1 MLELKQISKDYYVD
15 KKPFRALSDV
25 NLYFTSNEFCSILGP
40 SGCGK
45 STLLNIIG
53 GLDKYTTG
61 DLIIDGKS
69 TKTYEDKDWDN
80 YRNKRIG
87 FIFQSY
93 NLISHLTILG
103 NVEMALTLD
112 GVSKKE
118 RLEKAKI
125 ALEKVGLKSALRKK
139 PNQLSGGQMQRVAIA
154 RALVNDPEIILADE
168 PTGALDSATSVQVMD
183 LLKSISKEKL
193 VIMVTHNKELAYKYS
208 SRIIE
213 LKDGKIINDTNPK
226 VAPKKEEKKTE
237 EIKDIKLEIIDEKSK
252 TKNKKATKLKK
263 TKKEK
268 TQMGFFTALNISFK
282 NLLTKKTRTMLTSVA
297 ASFGIIGV
305 ALVLALSNGFTEYIN
320 KIEVETAS
328 SMPVMISSY
337 SITYEKN
344 PDAITPE
351 KFPETKEIYPYISNK
366 GAAVYKYN
374 NFNEKYLNYLT
385 YLRDNKKIM
394 NDFIVNYGE
403 QYSFNL
409 LTNDYD
415 GSVKYVNNK
424 TISSFN
430 SIVNSV
436 TGLPTTMFHVLYGQE
451 EYVTK
456 NYDIIDGR
464 YPENKNELVIVCDQ
478 YNRVNPTILKE
489 LGFYSS
495 QTTAV
500 EMNEKPVSFE
510 DLYNKKFKIFFND
523 TYYSKASENTITD
536 NLYHSRTVDVYSD
549 NDQTNIFNDSTKGM
563 ELKIVGILRPSKS
576 STLSLMAEGL
586 CYTPELQDYFT
597 KTNSTAQMYDSMKT
611 NYAFNKSDS
620 NGNKYT
626 IFDFFTALLNL
637 FSKDSV
643 SVNGLNLLFDQYF
656 TFYNFETGLPFEA
669 TETKTATLQ
678 YLKSCESK
686 GIDLITEELKTN
698 GLSNIASYLGKIQ
711 ANLLLTSSYEKGYED
726 LLGLIAYINSYSN
739 IVSII
744 VFPKDL
750 TSKNALLSLLDEY
763 NNVNILNPNDKYHAT
778 SNSEC
783 IFYTD
788 FVGELTVGLTQMIN
802 VISIVL
808 IIFASISLLVSCVMT
823 GIITY
828 VSVVERTKEIGV
840 LRALGARKKDVG
852 RLFEA
857 ESCII
862 GGLAGIIGCL
872 FAFLLCFPLN
882 LILNSIYAE
891 YNLGSIASL
900 SIIHCVVL
908 TAISILL
915 TFFSGLLPARMAAR
929 KDPVIALRT
938 E

>member
-252 TKNKKATKLKK
+252 AKNKKATKLKK

-305 ALVLALSNGFTEYIN
+305 ALVLALSNGCTEYIN
-320 KIEVETAS
+320 KIEIETAS

-344 PDAITPE
+344 PDAVTPE

-385 YLRDNKKIM
+385 YLRHDKKII
-394 NDFIVNYGE
+394 NDFI
-403 QYSFNL
+403 L
-409 LTNDYD
+409 
-415 GSVKYVNNK
+415 
-424 TISSFN
+424 
-430 SIVNSV
+430 
-436 TGLPTTMFHVLYGQE
+436 
-451 EYVTK
+451 
-456 NYDIIDGR
+456 NYD
-464 YPENKNELVIVCDQ
+464 
-478 YNRVNPTILKE
+478 
-489 LGFYSS
+489 
-495 QTTAV
+495 
-500 EMNEKPVSFE
+500 
-510 DLYNKKFKIFFND
+510 
-523 TYYSKASENTITD
+523 
-536 NLYHSRTVDVYSD
+536 
-549 NDQTNIFNDSTKGM
+549 
-563 ELKIVGILRPSKS
+563 
-576 STLSLMAEGL
+576 
-586 CYTPELQDYFT
+586 
-597 KTNSTAQMYDSMKT
+597 
-611 NYAFNKSDS
+611 
-620 NGNKYT
+620 
-626 IFDFFTALLNL
+626 
-637 FSKDSV
+637 
-643 SVNGLNLLFDQYF
+643 
-656 TFYNFETGLPFEA
+656 
-669 TETKTATLQ
+669 
-678 YLKSCESK
+678 
-686 GIDLITEELKTN
+686 
-698 GLSNIASYLGKIQ
+698 
-711 ANLLLTSSYEKGYED
+711 
-726 LLGLIAYINSYSN
+726 
-739 IVSII
+739 
-744 VFPKDL
+744 
-750 TSKNALLSLLDEY
+750 
-763 NNVNILNPNDKYHAT
+763 
-778 SNSEC
+778 
-783 IFYTD
+783 
-788 FVGELTVGLTQMIN
+788 
-802 VISIVL
+802 
-808 IIFASISLLVSCVMT
+808 
-823 GIITY
+823 
-828 VSVVERTKEIGV
+828 
-840 LRALGARKKDVG
+840 
-852 RLFEA
+852 
-857 ESCII
+857 
-862 GGLAGIIGCL
+862 
-872 FAFLLCFPLN
+872 
-882 LILNSIYAE
+882 
-891 YNLGSIASL
+891 
-900 SIIHCVVL
+900 
-908 TAISILL
+908 
-915 TFFSGLLPARMAAR
+915 
-929 KDPVIALRT
+929 
-938 E
+938 